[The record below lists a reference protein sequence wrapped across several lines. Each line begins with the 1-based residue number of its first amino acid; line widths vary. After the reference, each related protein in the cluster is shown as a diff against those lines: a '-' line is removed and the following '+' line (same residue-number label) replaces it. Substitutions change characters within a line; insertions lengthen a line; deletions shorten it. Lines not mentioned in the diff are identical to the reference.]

1 MSTVDERMAELE
13 IRQAFQD
20 DALQMLSDVVA
31 DQQKQIDRLNLELQ
45 RLRERQEEHAQQYQ
59 DVPNEPPPHY

>member
-1 MSTVDERMAELE
+1 MAELE

>member
-31 DQQKQIDRLNLELQ
+31 DQQKQIDCLNLELQ

>member
-1 MSTVDERMAELE
+1 MQDMMTRMADLE

-20 DALQMLSDVVA
+20 DTLQTLSDIIA
-31 DQQKQIDRLNLELQ
+31 EQQQQLEWLKRQLEQLKQ
-45 RLRERQEEHAQQYQ
+45 QQAEQPHQ